1 MTMIRLIDIDIL
13 ARTIMG
19 EARGEPYEGKV
30 AVGRC
35 IVNRWRLKRWF
46 AAATI
51 QETAELP
58 WQFSCWNLN
67 DPNRAKILDASYDK
81 PALRNCMRAAMDA
94 LDGKGPEWLPGCTH
108 YHADYIAP
116 PNWAQG
122 QAPAGK
128 IGRHLFFKEID

>member
-1 MTMIRLIDIDIL
+1 
-13 ARTIMG
+13 MG

-35 IVNRWRLKRWF
+35 IINRWQSRKWF

-51 QETAELP
+51 EATAQVPL
-58 WQFSCWNLN
+58 QFSCWNRSN
-67 DPNRAKILDASYDK
+67 PNRVKILDASYDEA
-81 PALRNCMRAAMDA
+81 ALRNCMRAAIDA
-94 LDGKGPEWLPGCTH
+94 LDGKGPEWLTGCTH
-108 YHADYIAP
+108 YHADYIDC

-122 QAPAGK
+122 RMPAGR